1 MIRGDDDRELESGH
15 EPRSIPPP
23 PPAGKSGPRWLFIA
37 LILLAAALRLALL
50 DLKPAH
56 FDEGVNGWFV
66 DTITRQGYYHY
77 DPGNYHGPLHMYV
90 LFLAQTLLGRHI
102 WALRLPVAL
111 LSIGTVWLVLAFRRF
126 MDWRICAWAAAAM
139 AVSPAMVFYGR
150 YAIHESE
157 LVFFLLLTVFGFAEM
172 WTRGTRAGLWAA
184 AMGLTGAVL
193 TKETYIIHFACFL
206 LAGICWLLWGSFVPA
221 GRSGAAPQLW
231 KKKEFLYAAGASLA
245 LIVFFYSGTFM
256 DWRGLSGL
264 WETFAAWAK
273 TGTEDE
279 GHAKPLWHW
288 AYLFARY
295 EWPALLGL
303 VAAVFAL
310 RPRENGLIRYL
321 AIYGGGAFVAY
332 SLVPYK
338 TPWCIISILWPFYFL
353 FGALLAFFSRLA
365 KWPVLIVGTGLIC
378 ASLVWSLR
386 LNFQRYTD
394 ESEPY
399 VYVQTF
405 EDLYQLTG
413 PLDALTATEP
423 DSLPIDG
430 HIILSSYHPLPWVLG
445 DLPNV
450 GYYADSIPARADS
463 DFLLVDESRVGEVEG
478 KLHDAYFTEPFRLR
492 ASQER
497 SRLYFNADKFR
508 NIFPDREPEFLPR

>member
-1 MIRGDDDRELESGH
+1 MIRGDDDRELGSGH

-23 PPAGKSGPRWLFIA
+23 PPAGKSGPPWLFIG

-66 DTITRQGYYHY
+66 DTIIRQGYYHY
-77 DPGNYHGPLHMYV
+77 DPGNYHGPLHMYL

-206 LAGICWLLWGSFVPA
+206 LAAICWLLWGSFVPA
-221 GRSGAAPQLW
+221 RRSGAAPQLW
-231 KKKEFLYAAGASLA
+231 KKEDMLAATCASVA

-264 WETFAAWAK
+264 WETFAIWAQ
-273 TGTEDE
+273 TGTEDV
-279 GHAKPLWHW
+279 GHAKPFWHW
-288 AYLFARY
+288 DYLFGRN
-295 EWPALLGL
+295 ERTALFGFLGAFL
-303 VAAVFAL
+303 TL
-310 RPRENGLIRYL
+310 RHRENPVLRYL

-332 SLVPYK
+332 SLIPYK

-353 FGALLAFFSRLA
+353 FGSLLVFVGRAARWPAAAF
-365 KWPVLIVGTGLIC
+365 GLFL
-378 ASLVWSLR
+378 LVMSFAWCFWI
-386 LNFQRYTD
+386 NFKHYTD
-394 ESEPY
+394 ESLPY

-405 EDLYQLTG
+405 EDLYKLTG

-423 DSLPIDG
+423 EALPIDG
-430 HIILSSYHPLPWVLG
+430 QIILSSYHPLPWVLG

-450 GYYADSIPARADS
+450 GYYADTIPGHADS
-463 DFLLVDESRVGEVEG
+463 DFLLVDESRVGEVEA
-478 KLHDAYFTEPFRLR
+478 KLHDAYFTQPFRLR